1 MSKRGE
7 LTIGVTGRRHIVP
20 AAVEAVERGAR
31 ELLRAHVD
39 AFDGPVRV
47 CTGLAVGA
55 DSIMA
60 RIVLDEKKRRP
71 AGKLRLAAVLPRALE
86 SYELDFKTA
95 PDASGLSQ
103 RAAFR
108 ELLAQCDETVEL
120 VNAAEDAVGVRS
132 ARRLARRKLRRSLF
146 VLERGRVDG
155 QAGRNGRRHAEKI
168 TARAGRRLDRLW
180 NSNAGSFAQ
189 KESGRN
195 ETLRSRTARRGWPN
209 RRAPRSGRRNG
220 RLAPP
225 RGTPLLISRR
235 ERLLRVRLD
244 STGDVGRR
252 LTR

>member
-20 AAVEAVERGAR
+20 EALEAVERGAR

-120 VNAAEDAVGVRS
+120 ANAAEDAVDPVAGYVRLGDWLVENS
-132 ARRLARRKLRRSLF
+132 DVLYSFWSGDASTVKRGGTADVTLKKLRR
-146 VLERGRVDG
+146 GPVDG
-155 QAGRNGRRHAEKI
+155 SIVYGILTPELLRKKNPDGTKRYVPEPTDGAGRTAE
-168 TARAGRRLDRLW
+168 
-180 NSNAGSFAQ
+180 
-189 KESGRN
+189 
-195 ETLRSRTARRGWPN
+195 LREADD
-209 RRAPRSGRRNG
+209 
-220 RLAPP
+220 
-225 RGTPLLISRR
+225 GTVVWLPQGELLC
-235 ERLLRVRLD
+235 
-244 STGDVGRR
+244 
-252 LTR
+252 